1 MKILLF
7 GKYGQLGWEL
17 HRSLQGLGQVLAY
30 DYPEID
36 FSVPSSLKRRVEDFG
51 PQIVINAAAFTDVD
65 KAESEAGR
73 VKLINAE
80 APALLAKVCRGI
92 GAAFIHYSTDYVFDG
107 MKGTTYTENDSP
119 RPLNVYGQ
127 TKLEGEKAVL
137 QEGGTSL
144 IFRAAWVYST
154 RRDSFVSKVLSWAHS
169 KHEIRVV
176 EDQVSNPTWARALA
190 EITAQLLAKAG
201 SDPLPWLAE
210 RAGLY
215 HLAGWGFT
223 SRFEWAKAILRNNPN
238 QAHQIVQRVLPARS
252 AEFPTAAVRPL
263 FSALDC
269 GKFER
274 TFALRLPDWEVAL
287 PMAMAGES
295 TTIKD
300 WTGTNIAE

>member
-17 HRSLQGLGQVLAY
+17 HRSLQCLGQVLAY
-30 DYPEID
+30 DYPEVD
-36 FSVPSSLKRRVEDFG
+36 FTAPSSLRRLVEDFG
-51 PQIVINAAAFTDVD
+51 PQIVINAAAYTDVE

-73 VKLINAE
+73 ARIINAE
-80 APALLAKVCRGI
+80 APALLAEICRGL

-107 MKGTTYTENDSP
+107 KKGTPYREADAP

-127 TKLEGEKAVL
+127 TKLEGERAVL
-137 QEGGTSL
+137 QFGGNNL
-144 IFRAAWVYST
+144 IFRTAWVYSM

-169 KHEIRVV
+169 QHEMRIV

-190 EITAQLLAKAG
+190 EITVQLLAKAG
-201 SDPLPWLAE
+201 PDPLPWLSE
-210 RAGLY
+210 RRGLY

-223 SRFEWAKAILRNNPN
+223 SRLEWAKAILQNDPN
-238 QAHQIVQRVLPARS
+238 QAHQVVQRVLPARS
-252 AEFPTAAVRPL
+252 AEFPTSAARPL

-274 TFALRLPDWEVAL
+274 TFALCLPDWELAL
-287 PMAMAGES
+287 RLAME
-295 TTIKD
+295 
-300 WTGTNIAE
+300 TG